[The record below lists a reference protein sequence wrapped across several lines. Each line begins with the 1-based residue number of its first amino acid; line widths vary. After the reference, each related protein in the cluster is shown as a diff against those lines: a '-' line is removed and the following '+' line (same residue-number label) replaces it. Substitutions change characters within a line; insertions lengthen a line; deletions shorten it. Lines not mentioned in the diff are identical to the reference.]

1 MSRVLL
7 VVICLAAGS
16 VSLRADDAAG
26 KKELAE
32 LQGCWRFVSIEVNG
46 ETRDP
51 VGEGEPRWVI
61 KGDKV
66 FYGGVEVVQ
75 LTADPS
81 TTPRILDLKFLD
93 PERSYEGIYVIEND
107 TLKICLNG
115 RANAKS
121 RPERFATKDRN
132 EWRLL
137 VFAREKAAPA
147 NPTEGLTAYAG
158 VQLRND
164 ADAKAVLVDVPIKGS
179 PAEKAGFR
187 RGDHF
192 QSIAGRRITG
202 GSIEV
207 IEKLEAKDGRKVPV
221 SVERN
226 GAAVDLIVEP
236 RRVSE
241 PVLEIVE
248 APHSSAAQLRLRQGW
263 LQRKTEPASTPAVS
277 Q

>member
-179 PAEKAGFR
+179 PAEKAGLKP
-187 RGDHF
+187 GD
-192 QSIAGRRITG
+192 
-202 GSIEV
+202 V
-207 IEKLEAKDGRKVPV
+207 IV
-221 SVERN
+221 SV
-226 GAAVDLIVEP
+226 GATAATDLLTTIKA
-236 RRVSE
+236 
-241 PVLEIVE
+241 I
-248 APHSSAAQLRLRQGW
+248 RQAKPGDKIEFH
-263 LQRKTEPASTPAVS
+263 LQRDGKAMTITVTVGVLPFHYTALLE
-277 Q
+277 